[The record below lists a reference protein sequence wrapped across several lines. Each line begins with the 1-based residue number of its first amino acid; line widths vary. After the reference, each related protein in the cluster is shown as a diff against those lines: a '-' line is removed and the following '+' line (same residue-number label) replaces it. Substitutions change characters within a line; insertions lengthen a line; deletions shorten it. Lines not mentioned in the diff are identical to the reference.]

1 MLQGHVGGGEGVQ
14 GCYGSITQAGMGH
27 ILTVLQQ
34 DAALGTDVLDARS
47 NLWDMGAGL
56 GR

>member
-34 DAALGTDVLDARS
+34 DAVLGTDVLDARS